1 MLRQPEEVIVI
12 TERTYAYN
20 TDLREAPASPGTQG
34 TEDHHSTVGQAGRLK
49 WRENMMAGLLH
60 GRAKMSDHRLRE
72 ECTDCSCSG
81 RCIWPGQAREPK
93 DHETDWSSYNTG
105 RTPATHK
112 DTDFSGIPCG
122 DRTCRAVLKIQ
133 CVLVLHWHRQPEYKC
148 VKWSN
153 SSRSGKK
160 QK

>member
-1 MLRQPEEVIVI
+1 METNLVSCGAVPTRITARMRDCRVLLCQPEEVIVI

-105 RTPATHK
+105 RTPATL
-112 DTDFSGIPCG
+112 GAG
-122 DRTCRAVLKIQ
+122 R
-133 CVLVLHWHRQPEYKC
+133 
-148 VKWSN
+148 
-153 SSRSGKK
+153 G
-160 QK
+160 